1 MSAAR
6 FGLKAGARLAAALLT
21 LTCLPSA
28 AQGFG
33 EDPRENE
40 AHMICQGDA
49 EGARA
54 LLRHGLH
61 NWQALMGTRGIP
73 VIEPQ
78 IDRPVE
84 SAADWLRAHAP
95 NDAII
100 FLGRRGERHCAYLVN
115 GNGVAAFGATAAS
128 ESALSQA
135 LDVWRASANIDAP
148 VRGRRAAISRS
159 APAVAQAAAGAHSG
173 ARPGRASLEYL
184 AQTLFP
190 GEIRAMMLQY
200 HHLYLLPYGDLGE
213 VPYAALPA
221 GVGDTQVIDYAAVS
235 IAPNFN
241 VFLGEDL
248 APRSDQTR
256 ICNERSRG
264 ESALIV
270 GNPAAPRDAEWSFP
284 DLPGAEREAGQVAQT
299 LNVSPL
305 VGTAATSDRFLE
317 RAAQARIV
325 HLASHGI
332 ASTSDPLNASFLV
345 FADGRLTASRIQQ
358 TCVPARLVVLS
369 ACQTGLGRAHAG
381 GIIGLARAFQIAS
394 ADEVITSLWSVDDD
408 VTERLMTRFWSI
420 YARGDVTAAD
430 ALRAAMLEVRRT
442 DPNPRLWAAFV
453 VFGAPGST

>member
-6 FGLKAGARLAAALLT
+6 FGLKAGARLAAALLL

-40 AHMICQGDA
+40 TPTVCQGDA

-54 LLRHGLH
+54 LLRQGIE
-61 NWQALMGTRGIP
+61 NYVALMAARDIS
-73 VIEPQ
+73 VIAPRV
-78 IDRPVE
+78 DRPVE
-84 SAADWLRAHAP
+84 SAAEWLRARAP
-95 NDAII
+95 RDAII
-100 FLGRRGERHCAYLVN
+100 FFGRSGDRHCAYLVN
-115 GNGVAAFGATAAS
+115 TNGVAAFGATAAS
-128 ESALSQA
+128 ASVLSQA
-135 LDVWRASANIDAP
+135 LDAWRTSANIDAP
-148 VRGRRAAISRS
+148 VRGRRAATSRS
-159 APAVAQAAAGAHSG
+159 APAMAQAAARAPSG
-173 ARPGRASLEYL
+173 PRPGRASLEYL

-221 GVGDTQVIDYAAVS
+221 GVGDTQIIDYATVS
-235 IAPNFN
+235 IAPNLN
-241 VFLGEDL
+241 VFLGEDV
-248 APRSDQTR
+248 APRSSQTR
-256 ICNERSRG
+256 VCNARSPG
-264 ESALIV
+264 QSALVV
-270 GNPAAPRDAEWSFP
+270 GNPTAPQDAEWTFP
-284 DLPGAEREAGQVAQT
+284 NLPGAEREAGQVAQT
-299 LNVSPL
+299 LNATPL
-305 VGTAATSDRFLE
+305 VGAAATRDTFLE
-317 RAAQARIV
+317 RAARARIV

-332 ASTSDPLNASFLV
+332 ASTSDPLNESFLV
-345 FADGRLTASRIQQ
+345 FTDGRLTAGRIQQ

-394 ADEVITSLWSVDDD
+394 ADEVITSLWSVDDE

-442 DPNPRLWAAFV
+442 NPNPRLWAAFV
-453 VFGAPGST
+453 VFGAPGTT